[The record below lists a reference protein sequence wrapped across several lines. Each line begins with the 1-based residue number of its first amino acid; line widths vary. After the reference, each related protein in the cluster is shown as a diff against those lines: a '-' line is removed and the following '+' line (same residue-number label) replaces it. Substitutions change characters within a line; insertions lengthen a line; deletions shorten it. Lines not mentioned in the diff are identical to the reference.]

1 MWRVYSCE
9 NKQLYADTIRH
20 LRMSELRCV
29 TRVRAL
35 QAGIS
40 SVLPLQL
47 FSLMTPADAQLRTC
61 GLPTIDLNFL
71 KVCQRLNLGVR
82 GSNKSR
88 MTLVVCHSRFV

>member
-1 MWRVYSCE
+1 
-9 NKQLYADTIRH
+9 
-20 LRMSELRCV
+20 MSELRCV

-71 KVCQRLNLGVR
+71 KVCQRLGVR
-82 GSNKSR
+82 GPNKSSTR
-88 MTLVVCHSRFV
+88 LVVCQCQCQVL